1 MPVKKK
7 TTKAPGAGMT
17 AKQKK
22 RRKPVNQEL
31 MFPIEPLTD
40 IQKVFFDN

>member
-7 TTKAPGAGMT
+7 TTKSPGQGMT

-22 RRKPVNQEL
+22 RRKPIGGEHML
-31 MFPIEPLTD
+31 PIEP
-40 IQKVFFDN
+40 IH